1 EASPLP
7 PMASE
12 KASSKIDLPA
22 PVSPVS
28 ADRPWTNS
36 RSSLSIR
43 TMSRIDR
50 AASMA
55 RTGLGWVGVALP
67 GLGDPRAFVLLRL
80 EADISEERVS
90 VAVPLAVRK
99 VVAKPGTGRLGPV

>member
-1 EASPLP
+1 
-7 PMASE
+7 
-12 KASSKIDLPA
+12 
-22 PVSPVS
+22 
-28 ADRPWTNS
+28 
-36 RSSLSIR
+36 
-43 TMSRIDR
+43 MSRIDR

-55 RTGLGWVGVALP
+55 RSGLGRVGVALP

-99 VVAKPGTGRLGPV
+99 VVAKHGSCRLSLVDDEQY